1 MNSFKKRDYY
11 EVLGIGR
18 NASKIQIKLAYRRLA
33 KKYHPDKNKKD
44 PKAKEKFIEIHEV
57 YETLRDPER
66 KACYN
71 RLGFSG
77 IFFDKD
83 FKSTYSTADFNDY
96 DFGSNFVNT
105 VSKYFRRK

>member
-18 NASKIQIKLAYRRLA
+18 NASKFKIKLAYRRLA

-44 PKAKEKFIEIHEV
+44 PRAKEKFIEIHEA

-66 KACYN
+66 RAHNDHY
-71 RLGFSG
+71 GFSKP
-77 IFFDKD
+77 FFDKD
-83 FKSTYSTADFNDY
+83 SKSAYSTTDFKDY
-96 DFGSNFVNT
+96 DFGNNFVNY